1 MAKVIESAVMP
12 SLPFFID
19 CSEGE
24 SGAPVASSHCY
35 RPAQHNKRL
44 IPQNFQ
50 PLGRQN
56 IRTLIVSVQKGLL
69 LRLLQG
75 QYGDNKVTVP

>member
-1 MAKVIESAVMP
+1 MP

-24 SGAPVASSHCY
+24 SSAPVPSSHCY
-35 RPAQHNKRL
+35 RPAQHNKLL
-44 IPQNFQ
+44 IPRNFQ
-50 PLGRQN
+50 PYGQQN
-56 IRTLIVSVQKGLL
+56 ISLLIVSVQKGLL

-75 QYGDNKVTVP
+75 QNRGNKVTVA